1 MSPSRKLTKGLLHQL
16 DLNLLKVFIVLAEE
30 QKTVLAAKR
39 LNMTQP
45 AVSRALSRL
54 RQHFNDELFVRTR
67 HGLKPTRKVNYW
79 QTTYLEL
86 LTSYPSFS
94 KVWMTLMQALMLRI
108 FELRSTTFLASLCPR
123 SFT

>member
-30 QKTVLAAKR
+30 QKTVLASKR

-67 HGLKPTRKVNYW
+67 HGFKTD
-79 QTTYLEL
+79 
-86 LTSYPSFS
+86 S
-94 KVWMTLMQALMLRI
+94 K
-108 FELRSTTFLASLCPR
+108 RSTTGRQLTSNY
-123 SFT
+123 